1 VHQKPRATVIAKIV
15 GLAKILLRRAD
26 FSLPWRQRL
35 MKMMYTR
42 FARAAP
48 GVTALGRQGSA
59 SIYAIDGNT
68 AGTSGEITPFDT
80 ITIAV
85 SAGGDAL
92 NVIPTPALTLNNG
105 ATATYVS
112 GAGTDELLFVYTP
125 SSGDDIATLGVTA
138 QSGLIIDDTNGGSY
152 LTVAPTV
159 FPNVN
164 VDTTPPSL
172 TLTGTSADAL
182 QGGAPVTAAS
192 SATITDPNGDGTL
205 NGATISIANRQPGDT
220 LGIAGATSGA

>member
-1 VHQKPRATVIAKIV
+1 
-15 GLAKILLRRAD
+15 
-26 FSLPWRQRL
+26 
-35 MKMMYTR
+35 M
-42 FARAAP
+42 
-48 GVTALGRQGSA
+48 SA

-85 SAGGDAL
+85 SAGGDEL

-105 ATATYVS
+105 ATATYFS

-138 QSGLIIDDTNGGSY
+138 QSGLIIDDTSGGSY
-152 LTVAPTV
+152 LTVAATV

-192 SATITDPNGDGTL
+192 SATITDSNGDGTL

-220 LGIAGATSGA
+220 LGIAAALRQASPGPTPPTPAFSRSAALARLRLTKPCSRRSPTRIAALTTPRAATQSAPWI